1 MCSYVKLL
9 PTRFCRSSRV
19 IRLLFLKTRR
29 FLQICLSAFLQTNI
43 CNSHKSNQE
52 GKKDVFSDFVN
63 CPINAPTLCSRSILI
78 MKQVKIICFSST
90 TSELVVK
97 NVKSRLPLPPLL
109 AAIQTQ
115 KHKIKIK
122 RHNQTCKHTL
132 RRRWA
137 TVNRKGRAQKH
148 HYLISSSGC
157 PISLSPCSSL

>member
-1 MCSYVKLL
+1 MIYLVSKRKQAEKFSLHSHIFTRVFRYSGFNDAVTAQNKRFKKRGESVCSYMKLL

-78 MKQVKIICFSST
+78 MKQVKIINNIR
-90 TSELVVK
+90 V
-97 NVKSRLPLPPLL
+97 
-109 AAIQTQ
+109 
-115 KHKIKIK
+115 
-122 RHNQTCKHTL
+122 
-132 RRRWA
+132 
-137 TVNRKGRAQKH
+137 G
-148 HYLISSSGC
+148 G
-157 PISLSPCSSL
+157 